1 MIKVT
6 GKDLRNMNTSGK
18 NSTYIK
24 GSLSLLYISSVVITA
39 LMTIASLAG
48 LISRATIY
56 PTEDLVKSFVPNDV
70 VNLFIGLP
78 ILLGSMWLTWRGKLT
93 GPLFWMG
100 ALFFVFYNYVGYIF
114 ATPLTWVF
122 LLYLPLV
129 VMSAYTFISL
139 ITSIDGEHVSHMLNG
154 AVPEKFAGGVLAGL
168 GLLFILRVI
177 SVLVGAVV
185 NGTDLPKTELAVNIA
200 DFFIA
205 PAWIIGGIQLWR
217 RQTFG
222 YVTGLGLLFQ
232 GSMLFVALII
242 FLLLQPLLTNAPFAI
257 VDVIVVF
264 VMGLI
269 CFIPF
274 GLFVRGA
281 ISNNE

>member
-1 MIKVT
+1 
-6 GKDLRNMNTSGK
+6 MNT
-18 NSTYIK
+18 YIN
-24 GSLSLLYISSVVITA
+24 GRLSLFYVSSIIVAA
-39 LMTIASLAG
+39 LMAIASIAG
-48 LISRATIY
+48 LISRGTIY
-56 PTEDLVKSFVPNDV
+56 PTEELVQSFVPNDV

-78 ILLGSMWLTWRGKLT
+78 ILLGSMWLTRRGKLV

-100 ALFFVFYNYVGYIF
+100 ALFFVFYNYIGYIF
-114 ATPLTWVF
+114 AVPVTWAY
-122 LLYLPLV
+122 LLYLSLTV
-129 VMSAYTFISL
+129 LSLYTFISL
-139 ITSIDGEHVSHMLNG
+139 AISIDGESVGKKLAG
-154 AVPEKFAGGVLAGL
+154 AVPEKLSGVVLTGL
-168 GLLFILRVI
+168 GLLFMLRVI
-177 SVLVGAVV
+177 GVLAGAVV
-185 NGTDLPKTELAVNIA
+185 NGTDLSRTELGVNIA
-200 DFFIA
+200 DFFIS

-222 YVTGLGLLFQ
+222 YVASLGLLFQ
-232 GSMLFVALII
+232 GSMLFIALII

-274 GLFVRGA
+274 GLFVRGV

>member
-1 MIKVT
+1 
-6 GKDLRNMNTSGK
+6 MNASD
-18 NSTYIK
+18 NNAHAK
-24 GSLSLLYISSVVITA
+24 GRLSLIYASSIVIA
-39 LMTIASLAG
+39 VLMTIVSIAG
-48 LISRATIY
+48 LISRGTIY
-56 PTEDLVKSFVPNDV
+56 PTEELIQSFVPNDV

-78 ILLGSMWLTWRGKLT
+78 ILLGSMWLTWRGKLI

-100 ALFFVFYNYVGYIF
+100 ALFFVFYNYIGYIF
-114 ATPLTWVF
+114 AAPLTWAF
-122 LLYLPLV
+122 LLYLLLV
-129 VMSAYTFISL
+129 VLSAYTFNSL
-139 ITSIDGEHVSHMLNG
+139 IASIDGGSLSQKLTG
-154 AVPEKFAGGVLAGL
+154 AVPEKFAGGVLVGL
-168 GLLFILRVI
+168 GLLFMLRVI
-177 SVLVGAVV
+177 GVIVGAIF
-185 NGTDLPKTELAVNIA
+185 NGTDLPRTELGVNIA
-200 DFFIA
+200 DFFIS

-232 GSMLFVALII
+232 GSMLFIALII

-257 VDVIVVF
+257 VDIIVIF

-281 ISNNE
+281 IANGK

>member
-1 MIKVT
+1 
-6 GKDLRNMNTSGK
+6 MNTSDH
-18 NSTYIK
+18 NNTYLI
-24 GSLSLLYISSVVITA
+24 GRISLLYISSVVITA

-48 LISRATIY
+48 LVSRATIY

-78 ILLGSMWLTWRGKLT
+78 ILLGSMWLTWRGKLI

-114 ATPLTWVF
+114 AAPLTWVF

-129 VMSAYTFISL
+129 VLSAYTFISL
-139 ITSIDGEHVSHMLNG
+139 VASIDGEHVSHMLNG

-177 SVLVGAVV
+177 GVLVGAVV

-274 GLFVRGA
+274 GMFVRGVIA
-281 ISNNE
+281 NGK

>member
-1 MIKVT
+1 
-6 GKDLRNMNTSGK
+6 MNKSD
-18 NSTYIK
+18 NNEHIK
-24 GSLSLLYISSVVITA
+24 GRLSLIYASSIVIA
-39 LMTIASLAG
+39 VLMTTASIAG
-48 LISRATIY
+48 LISRGTIY
-56 PTEDLVKSFVPNDV
+56 PTEELIQSFVPNDV

-78 ILLGSMWLTWRGKLT
+78 IFLGSMWLTWRGRLI

-114 ATPLTWVF
+114 AAPLTWAF
-122 LLYLPLV
+122 LLYLLLV
-129 VMSAYTFISL
+129 VLSAYTFISL
-139 ITSIDGEHVSHMLNG
+139 IESIDSGSISQRLNR
-154 AVPEKFAGGVLAGL
+154 AVPERFAGGVLVGL
-168 GLLFILRVI
+168 GLLFMLRVI
-177 SVLVGAVV
+177 GVLTGAIF
-185 NGTDLPKTELAVNIA
+185 GDAELARTELAVNIA
-200 DFFIA
+200 DFFIS

-242 FLLLQPLLTNAPFAI
+242 FLLLQPLLTNVPFAI
-257 VDVIVVF
+257 VDVVVVL

-281 ISNNE
+281 IKVQDASNK

>member
-1 MIKVT
+1 
-6 GKDLRNMNTSGK
+6 
-18 NSTYIK
+18 
-24 GSLSLLYISSVVITA
+24 
-39 LMTIASLAG
+39 
-48 LISRATIY
+48 LIQ
-56 PTEDLVKSFVPNDV
+56 SFVPNDV

-78 ILLGSMWLTWRGKLT
+78 ILLGSMWLTRRGKLI

-100 ALFFVFYNYVGYIF
+100 ALFFVFYNYMGYIF
-114 ATPLTWVF
+114 AAPVTWAY
-122 LLYLPLV
+122 LLYLSLTV
-129 VMSAYTFISL
+129 LSAYTFVSL
-139 ITSIDGEHVSHMLNG
+139 VVSIDGESVGQKLAG
-154 AVPEKFAGGVLAGL
+154 AVSEKLAGGVLAGL

-177 SVLVGAVV
+177 GVIAGAVV
-185 NGTDLPKTELAVNIA
+185 NGTDLPRTELAVNIA
-200 DFFIA
+200 DFFIT

-232 GSMLFVALII
+232 GSMLFIALII
-242 FLLLQPLLTNAPFAI
+242 FLLLQPLLTSAPFAI

-281 ISNNE
+281 ISNNK